1 VLQFPVAFDQFN
13 MSLLNESI
21 IGKPVMQM
29 FFIPQAI
36 LMLYILGFYKDY
48 LEYLSKQRICMLLM

>member
-1 VLQFPVAFDQFN
+1 